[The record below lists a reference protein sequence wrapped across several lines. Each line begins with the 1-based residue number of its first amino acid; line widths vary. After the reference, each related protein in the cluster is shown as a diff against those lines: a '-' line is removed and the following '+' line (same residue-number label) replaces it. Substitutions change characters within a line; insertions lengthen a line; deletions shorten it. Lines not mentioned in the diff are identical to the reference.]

1 MSAVLSVLIGA
12 CVVVGLFFM
21 TVGTLGILRFPDV
34 YTRLHA
40 DTKATTFGSLFL
52 GLASGLCATQAWLAG
67 EAGEPTSFWLHAAFA
82 VVVLAVTNAAG
93 GHAIARAAWRAGQRP
108 VGVVDQLAEA
118 REKGPGGLKEETFGA
133 EEKAEEKVEEE
144 AAQVGADAVAEGA
157 EEVAAEGAAE
167 KAGEAAAMPVSPET
181 PEVSESPETT
191 ETTETT
197 EEPATPENPEVPK
210 GPAEPEAAESPAAG
224 AEAAGARQIKWAVV
238 DPEGGAV

>member
-118 REKGPGGLKEETFGA
+118 REKGRTGLEEA
-133 EEKAEEKVEEE
+133 PVVEE
-144 AAQVGADAVAEGA
+144 
-157 EEVAAEGAAE
+157 E
-167 KAGEAAAMPVSPET
+167 KAGEEAAMPESPET

-191 ETTETT
+191 GTTETT
-197 EEPATPENPEVPK
+197 EALERPETPERPEGPETPGGPMAPEAPENPEVPEAPEA
-210 GPAEPEAAESPAAG
+210 PAEPAAPESPAG
-224 AEAAGARQIKWAVV
+224 AEAAGVRAIKWAVV